1 LDPDRIRRAQH
12 GDVAAFTELIEARI
26 PAMTRTATAILGHEA
41 DARDAVQDALVAA
54 WRSLPRLRDGHAFDA
69 WLMRILVHRCRRGLR
84 RAGAARVREIPIDA
98 TAIEQLEAADDQAAR
113 DRRRAIGR
121 AFDRLSVEHRAV
133 LVLHHFDG
141 RPLTEVAAIL
151 DRPVGTV
158 KSRLFHARAALDRAL
173 ARESA

>member
-26 PAMTRTATAILGHEA
+26 PAMVRTATAILGQEA

-54 WRSLPRLRDGHAFDA
+54 WRSLPRLRDVAAFDV

-84 RAGAARVREIPIDA
+84 QSGAARVREIPGEA
-98 TAIEQLEAADDQAAR
+98 LEALAAPDAHAAAERR
-113 DRRRAIGR
+113 DALER

-133 LVLHHFDG
+133 LVLHHLDG
-141 RPLTEVAAIL
+141 RPVAEIASIL
-151 DRPVGTV
+151 ELPVGTV

-173 ARESA
+173 RREAGG